1 MKTEITKIQN
11 IITSLSSVSGDEL
24 RKNAVAKKTFTQ
36 FCTLLNTGII
46 RSAEKNTKGVWE
58 INTWVKEGILLG
70 MKLGKI
76 KLFDKG
82 KTLQFSDKHT
92 LPVQKIDALLEKNI
106 RVVPGGTSIRI
117 GSYIGNNVVIMPPAY
132 INTGA
137 YIDEGTMIDSHVLVG
152 SCAQIGKR
160 CHISAGVQIGGVL
173 EPINAYPCIV
183 EDDVI
188 LGIQSAIA
196 EGVIVKSRAV
206 IGAGVIITASTPVY
220 DVVKEKIY
228 TAKNGS
234 LIIPE
239 GAVVIPG
246 SRNIKGNPFAQEY
259 GLHVATP
266 IIKKYR
272 DEKTDAKT
280 ALEMSLR

>member
-1 MKTEITKIQN
+1 MLAVFLINIHEHDRLRFVFITRVRNFVFVVI
-11 IITSLSSVSGDEL
+11 
-24 RKNAVAKKTFTQ
+24 FTVYFQ
-36 FCTLLNTGII
+36 
-46 RSAEKNTKGVWE
+46 
-58 INTWVKEGILLG
+58 LG
-70 MKLGKI
+70 
-76 KLFDKG
+76 
-82 KTLQFSDKHT
+82 FSF
-92 LPVQKIDALLEKNI
+92 IAF
-106 RVVPGGTSIRI
+106 S
-117 GSYIGNNVVIMPPAY
+117 IGNNVVIMPPAY